1 MMQEV
6 AGCCRRMQEVA
17 GRYRRMQEVAGGYKS
32 LQEVA
37 GGCRRMQEGTGGW
50 RRMQEVARGCRRI
63 QEDAE
68 GCGRVQEDVVC
79 DPSNLSQPHL
89 AVVPL
94 KAESRAAGAVP
105 CPAEQGCI
113 ACWGEQAGTPQQH
126 SDSSPVRTAVQR
138 Q

>member
-1 MMQEV
+1 MMQEDARGCRMLQED
-6 AGCCRRMQEVA
+6 AGSCRKIKEDARGCRR
-17 GRYRRMQEVAGGYKS
+17 
-32 LQEVA
+32 LQEFA
-37 GGCRRMQEGTGGW
+37 GGCRRMQKDAGGY
-50 RRMQEVARGCRRI
+50 RRMEKN
-63 QEDAE
+63 AE
-68 GCGRVQEDVVC
+68 GCRRVQEDAVC

>member
-1 MMQEV
+1 ME
-6 AGCCRRMQEVA
+6 
-17 GRYRRMQEVAGGYKS
+17 KD
-32 LQEVA
+32 A
-37 GGCRRMQEGTGGW
+37 GGCKRLLQEDSG
-50 RRMQEVARGCRRI
+50 GCRRI
-63 QEDAE
+63 QEGAE
-68 GCGRVQEDVVC
+68 GCRRVQEDAVC

-126 SDSSPVRTAVQR
+126 SHSSPVRTAVQR